1 MGTTDLQSVVPL
13 FLTHCAGPLGEELFR
28 NATIGRQRSA
38 AASIRE
44 LETHLRHETEHDE
57 SKYRCR
63 RCTIR
68 PRSLDRFSH
77 IDAAHCDETHYGP
90 APVALKPLA
99 ATANSPSDFFVA
111 RYWITDMRLPF
122 SITRLVV
129 AVAAFAAFGAITL
142 RLVAQ
147 DAGLKAAFERYDKNN
162 DGKVT
167 AEELGQPAL
176 FKALDGNGDGHITLQ
191 EARERFPRVRNLQP
205 KPDAAPT
212 TKAVAQATE
221 DSDLKRGPKVLA
233 GAPEGIGRFVPD
245 VEFKD
250 LDGKAHRLSEFKGKQ
265 AIVIAVTSTSCPLSK
280 KYLPTLGQLEARY
293 RDRSVAFVYVN
304 ATETDK
310 AADIQAVIKDNGL
323 RGIYSH
329 DGDSKLLAQLRAKT
343 TTECFVLD
351 GSRTLIYRGA
361 VDDQYG
367 IGYSI
372 DAPKQSYLAKAIEA
386 TLKQQAPEVATTTA
400 PGCEL
405 GLDEPAQPTT
415 VTYHAQIARII
426 RTHCIECHRDGG
438 VAPFALATADDVIA
452 HGPMIKQVIER
463 GVMPPWFAA
472 KPHAG
477 QPSLWVNDRSLPEAD
492 KAQLL
497 SWLASKHPLGDP
509 ADAPAARDFSSG
521 WLIGK
526 PDAVYQFSK
535 PVAVKATGVMS
546 YQNIVVDTDLTEDKW
561 VQAIEIQPG
570 VREVV
575 HHVLVFVMKD
585 GERRGDDDEEG
596 RGGFWAAYVPGNSY
610 RIFGEG
616 YGKRLPQGAKL
627 RFQMHYTPNGKAVE
641 DITKIGVVFAKQPP
655 QHEIKVT
662 GIVNP
667 RLSIPPGA
675 DNHREEATL
684 RLPFDV
690 EVLGF
695 MPHMHLRGKACR
707 YEVGTTETDAR
718 MLLDIPRYDFNWQL
732 VYRPTEPIS
741 LTQGQTIRFTA
752 WYDNSKNNPANPD
765 PTKTVRWGNQTFDE
779 MHLGYIEYVQPGVA
793 PGSSNNLRAAQV
805 SARLGEALFESVDSD
820 KDGFLT
826 RDELN
831 AVKDKYP
838 KLKENPKL
846 IDLMFERLDTD
857 KNSKLDQTELKKL
870 RELINQ

>member
-1 MGTTDLQSVVPL
+1 MR
-13 FLTHCAGPLGEELFR
+13 LTLTPARLLM
-28 NATIGRQRSA
+28 A
-38 AASIRE
+38 AA
-44 LETHLRHETEHDE
+44 T
-57 SKYRCR
+57 C
-63 RCTIR
+63 
-68 PRSLDRFSH
+68 
-77 IDAAHCDETHYGP
+77 A
-90 APVALKPLA
+90 
-99 ATANSPSDFFVA
+99 
-111 RYWITDMRLPF
+111 
-122 SITRLVV
+122 VV
-129 AVAAFAAFGAITL
+129 GAITL
-142 RLVAQ
+142 RSIAQ
-147 DAGLKAAFERYDKNN
+147 EGGLKAAFERYDKNN

-176 FKALDGNGDGHITLQ
+176 FNALDGNGDGHITLQ

-205 KPDAAPT
+205 KPEPT
-212 TKAVAQATE
+212 PATKPVESAVA
-221 DSDLKRGPKVLA
+221 DNDLKRGPKLLA
-233 GAPEGIGRFVPD
+233 PAPEGIGRFVSD
-245 VEFKD
+245 TEFKD
-250 LDGKAHRLSEFKGKQ
+250 IDGKAHRLSEFKDKQ
-265 AIVIAVTSTSCPLSK
+265 AIVIAITSTSCPLSK
-280 KYLPTLGQLEARY
+280 KYLPTLGKIEAQF
-293 RDRSVAFVYVN
+293 RDRSVAFVYIN

-310 AADIQAVIKDNGL
+310 AADIQAAIKDNGL
-323 RGIYSH
+323 RGVYSH
-329 DGDSKLLAQLRAKT
+329 DGDSALLAQLQAKT

-351 GSRTLIYRGA
+351 GSRTLTYRGA

-372 DAPKQSYLAKAIEA
+372 DAPKQSFLVQAIEA
-386 TLKQQAPEVATTTA
+386 TLKKQTPEVAATSA

-405 GLDEPAQPTT
+405 GLDIPTQPTA
-415 VTYHAQIARII
+415 VTYHAQIARIV

-438 VAPFALATADDVIA
+438 VAPFSLATADDVIA

-472 KPHAG
+472 KPNAG
-477 QPSLWVNDRSLPEAD
+477 QSSLWINDRSLPESD

-497 SWLASKHPLGDP
+497 SWLASKHPLGDV
-509 ADAPAARDFSSG
+509 ADAPPPRDFSSG

-526 PDAVYQFSK
+526 PDAVYSFPK

-546 YQNIVVDTDLTEDKW
+546 YQNIVVETGLTEDKW

-575 HHVLVFVMKD
+575 HHVLVFITKD
-585 GERRGDDDEEG
+585 GDRRNDEDEEG

-610 RIFGEG
+610 RIFDAG
-616 YGKRLPQGAKL
+616 YGKRLPKGAKL
-627 RFQMHYTPNGKAVE
+627 RFQMHYTPNGKAV
-641 DITKIGVVFAKQPP
+641 DDVTKIGVVFAKEPP
-655 QHEIKVT
+655 QHEIKVA

-675 DNHREEATL
+675 DNHREEAQL

-690 EVLGF
+690 ELLGF

-707 YEVGTTETDAR
+707 YEVGTDENNAR

-732 VYRPTEPIS
+732 VYRPTEAIS
-741 LTQGQTIRFTA
+741 LSQGQTIRFTA

-765 PTKTVRWGNQTFDE
+765 PSKTVRWGNQTFDE

-793 PGSSNNLRAAQV
+793 PGDGDNLRRAQLNG
-805 SARLGEALFESVDSD
+805 RLGEAVFESVDAD

-826 RDELN
+826 REELN

-857 KNSKLDQTELKKL
+857 KNSKLDKVELRKL
-870 RELINQ
+870 RELINPE